1 MPSHTCHRTHAT
13 DALPTGLALCACDS
27 VTLMHKTS
35 TDQSLTQDSG
45 NIFRVRWA
53 GGVYPNAED
62 RTCED
67 GCTAVGLQSCICN
80 TVVETTTVFS
90 EMANLP
96 SPEEVEAELHV
107 GSAPPDAFA
116 AGVYTLCATA
126 ECNVARGGG
135 VSIFLHSG
143 SAGSLD
149 QRSIFFIHLN
159 RTLGTSRP
167 TYFANKAAVV
177 RVAGGRFAFRNPPKF
192 HSFIRPSIRDAEHET
207 DALIDHLFWHK
218 NVAPFMATK
227 LIQRFTSS
235 NPSPR
240 YVRAVVE
247 GFRSGA
253 HGGRTF
259 SGAYGDLGATFAAI
273 LLDREARSTTLDA
286 DPTHGQLREP
296 LLKLFHVMRSFDFGD
311 PEARY
316 DHFHFDVSGSIGQH
330 HMHSPTVF
338 NFYDPLYQP
347 EGPVAETG
355 LVAPEAELGTGP
367 FVVGFL
373 NTATSL
379 IRGVWSQGT
388 LLWRAGVDLT
398 NATAVVSELDLL
410 LTGGRLNT
418 HAHSLIAADYRAK
431 LSTST
436 AAEALQ
442 AAQELFLF
450 TAEFHTTNLLNRRKL
465 PRPNI
470 PDIPSQGRAYKA
482 IVYIFLDGGADTYN
496 LLVPTSGCTGGE
508 GTDLW
513 AQWEGQRGDNAIP
526 ASQLLKIS
534 ADVREQPC
542 RSAARARPT
551 PILGLNE
558 GPLPFLAVR
567 AAPREAHSHFRPTPR
582 PMRGAIIRL
591 SYVIAACHHT
601 AAARD
606 PARDPASSLDPAA
619 LSASCHD

>member
-1 MPSHTCHRTHAT
+1 MTHYGSAFAQAIAHLPSHICHRTSAIGRMPST
-13 DALPTGLALCACDS
+13 RCRLVKAACS
-27 VTLMHKTS
+27 CGRVTLIHKTS

-45 NIFRVRWA
+45 NIFRVRWED
-53 GGVYPNAED
+53 GLYPNAEE
-62 RTCED
+62 RTCEN
-67 GCTAVGLQSCICN
+67 GCTAVGQQSCICD
-80 TVVETTTVFS
+80 TVVETAPVFTQMS
-90 EMANLP
+90 HLP
-96 SPEEVEAELHV
+96 SVAGVEAELQI

-116 AGVYTLCATA
+116 AGVYALCTTTECDTA
-126 ECNVARGGG
+126 RSNGVA
-135 VSIFLHSG
+135 IFLHNS

-149 QRSIFFIHLN
+149 ARTIFFVHMN
-159 RTLGTSRP
+159 STLGTPRP
-167 TYFANKAAVV
+167 TYLANKAAVV

-192 HSFIRPSIRDAEHET
+192 HSFVRPSIRDAEHET
-207 DALIDHLFWHK
+207 DALIDHLFYHK
-218 NVAPFMATK
+218 NVAPFLATK

-240 YVRAVVE
+240 YVRAVAD
-247 GFRSGA
+247 GFRTGT

-259 SGAYGDLGATFAAI
+259 SGDYGDLGATFAAI
-273 LLDREARSTTLDA
+273 LLDREARSLTLDA

-296 LLKLFHVMRSFDFGD
+296 LLKLFHVMRSFNFGD
-311 PEARY
+311 TEARY
-316 DHFHFDVSGSIGQH
+316 DHFHFDVAGSIGQH

-450 TAEFHTTNLLNRRKL
+450 TAEFHTTNLLNRRNL
-465 PRPNI
+465 PRPDI

-542 RSAARARPT
+542 RSAARAAR
-551 PILGLNE
+551 
-558 GPLPFLAVR
+558 GPLPF
-567 AAPREAHSHFRPTPR
+567 
-582 PMRGAIIRL
+582 
-591 SYVIAACHHT
+591 
-601 AAARD
+601 
-606 PARDPASSLDPAA
+606 
-619 LSASCHD
+619 